1 MYVVSC
7 SLFRYADARSRP
19 SVDSQE
25 DLTNAAAVH
34 DNGVTTIS
42 FSRKVVTGDS
52 DGDFDLNQDLYW
64 FFAYGAFS
72 SPNSSSI
79 LYHGG
84 NRGLISTDTISL
96 PC

>member
-1 MYVVSC
+1 MYV
-7 SLFRYADARSRP
+7 LFCTLYRYVASRTRP
-19 SVDSQE
+19 SVDDQE

-34 DNGVTTIS
+34 DSGVTTIS

-52 DGDFDLNQDLYW
+52 AGDFDLNQDLYW

-72 SPNSSSI
+72 SPNPSSI
-79 LYHGG
+79 QYHFG
-84 NRGLISTDTISL
+84 NRGFISTETISL